1 MDSGIPSYLQCNGD
15 TLVMGFNA
23 PGASEVNVYSQTLD
37 LWNIV
42 LTDGPNIGELH
53 WLANGLEWEFPLE
66 FVSEAGCTSYETVH
80 FSTLTSPEI
89 FVDDAGIGCV
99 GDSTELEAVVYP
111 GSSSSIVS
119 INWYDNS
126 GLLQSG
132 LETTLPYT
140 MTDCNSDVVTAIVTD
155 GHGCSSSTTAFVPV
169 ELSFSRISRGH
180 LVRRTRRHGLRGM
193 DKRPQRHLGL
203 ARRHV
208 PH

>member
-1 MDSGIPSYLQCNGD
+1 MLVVQSSPSPPYDDIYVALEVSTACGPVYDTLKLTIEEPLSPEFWLMEGVEDPIDSGIPSYLQCDGD

-23 PGASEVNVYSQTLD
+23 PDASEVNVYSQTLD

-126 GLLQSG
+126 
-132 LETTLPYT
+132 
-140 MTDCNSDVVTAIVTD
+140 
-155 GHGCSSSTTAFVPV
+155 AFSNRVWKPR
-169 ELSFSRISRGH
+169 SR
-180 LVRRTRRHGLRGM
+180 T
-193 DKRPQRHLGL
+193 P
-203 ARRHV
+203 
-208 PH
+208 